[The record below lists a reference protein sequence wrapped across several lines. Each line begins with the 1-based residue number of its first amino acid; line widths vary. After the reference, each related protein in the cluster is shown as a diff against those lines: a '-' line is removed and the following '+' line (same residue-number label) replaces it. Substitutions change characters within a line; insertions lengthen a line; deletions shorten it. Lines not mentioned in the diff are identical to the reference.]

1 MNYLTDEK
9 IIEMYFSRNEAAIK
23 ATSDKYS
30 SYCFKIAD
38 NILKNHSDSD
48 ECVNDTWLK
57 TWNSI
62 PPQRPNIFSAFLA
75 KITRNIALN
84 MIKYQSADKRDVH
97 LTVAL
102 TELGECLAGTQSP
115 SSVVEQKE
123 LSKAINDFVGS
134 LKETDRRVFIRRYF
148 FGEDI
153 QTIGEKYGLSENN
166 VYVILSRARKKL
178 KDFLTEEGYLIEG

>member
-1 MNYLTDEK
+1 MTDEQ

-30 SYCFKIAD
+30 SYCYKIAD

-62 PPQRPNIFSAFLA
+62 PPHRPNIFSAFLA

-84 MIKYQSADKRDVH
+84 MIKYQSAEKRNIH

-102 TELGECLAGTQSP
+102 TELGECLAGTDSP
-115 SSVVEQKE
+115 SSAVEQRE

-134 LKETDRRVFIRRYF
+134 LNETDRRVFVRRYF
-148 FGEDI
+148 FADDI
-153 QTIGEKYGLSENN
+153 SAIGKKYGLSENN
-166 VYVILSRARKKL
+166 VYVILSRTRKKL
-178 KDFLTEEGYLIEG
+178 RDYLTEEGYLIES